1 MKYSVVITLSTL
13 VGFLLGIQ
21 LFPGQYGDNMNMS
34 MDTKHVYEY
43 TVYNSNCHCV
53 TSCDE
58 INTNLQP

>member
-34 MDTKHVYEY
+34 MDTKHVYKY
-43 TVYNSNCHCV
+43 TVYIQAANV
-53 TSCDE
+53 
-58 INTNLQP
+58 